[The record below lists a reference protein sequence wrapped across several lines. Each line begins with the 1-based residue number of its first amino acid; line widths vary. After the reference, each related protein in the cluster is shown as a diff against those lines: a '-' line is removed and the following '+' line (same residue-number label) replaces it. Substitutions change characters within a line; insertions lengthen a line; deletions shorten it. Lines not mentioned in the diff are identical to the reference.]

1 MTNTLHRFG
10 NAESFKDDFIVFAI
24 PTKVK
29 KDPDAVPKLHRFLEL
44 ALEFKP
50 VNLGDSRNGGAIRPS
65 KHLGPMAHWMRDNKP
80 DFQAVIKGVSTPSTC
95 AAVFDNK
102 EAAEK
107 FVKRVKEAD
116 LGLSVNISTSI
127 DGAVECC
134 DYADLSRHSIGY
146 SLGFEGKTDKIPDAS
161 TASLSTMCGHGMISH
176 SLAKKMICFVK
187 ENRRTPEQAAAVLT
201 RFCSCGVFNPARAKR
216 LLEDARAGHQVA

>member
-10 NAESFKDDFIVFAI
+10 SAESFKDDYIVFAI

-29 KDPDAVPKLHRFLEL
+29 KDPDAVPKLHKFLEL
-44 ALEFKP
+44 ALEFNP
-50 VNLGDSRNGGAIRPS
+50 VNLGDARHGGAIRPS
-65 KHLGPMAHWMRDNKP
+65 KRLGPMAHWSRNNKP
-80 DFQAVIKGVSTPSTC
+80 DFEAVIKGVDVPTTC

-102 EAAEK
+102 ENAER

-116 LGLSVNISTSI
+116 LGISVNISTSI

-134 DYADLSRHSIGY
+134 EYADLSRHSVGY
-146 SLGFEGKTDKIPDAS
+146 SLGFEGRTEKIPDAD
-161 TASLSTMCGHGMISH
+161 TALLSTMCGHGMISH

-201 RFCSCGVFNPARAKR
+201 RFCSCGIFNPSRARR
-216 LLEDARAGHQVA
+216 ILENARQGRQI